1 MLGKLIKQEWKATI
15 RILLPLYMI
24 LVCTTLITSLLAHWD
39 NDFSN
44 LITGLSTFTYAISL
58 LLIAAGT
65 TILLYVRFY
74 KNLLTDEGYLMF
86 TLPVKTNDLVL
97 SKLIISCF
105 FTIASIIGVILSL
118 LALAYASGHYDTVK
132 AGINYICEEL
142 VRESGLA
149 APFLFIIAAVLVILS
164 VVSSIVLV
172 YFAIALGQLFTSH
185 RIIGAFVSYGAIYV
199 VMEILLFALMMV
211 FVLINGS
218 GYMDEPDFA
227 LFLGMTIF
235 ISILTAAGYLG
246 TINILK
252 KKLNLE

>member
-1 MLGKLIKQEWKATI
+1 MLGKLIKQEWKANI

-44 LITGLSTFTYAISL
+44 LITVLSTFSYGISL

-86 TLPVKTNDLVL
+86 TLPVNTSDLVL

-105 FTIASIIGVILSL
+105 LTIASVIATILSL
-118 LALAYASGHYDTVK
+118 LSLVYASGHYETVK
-132 AGINYICEEL
+132 AGINYVWEEL
-142 VRESGLA
+142 VRETGLNT
-149 APFLFIIAAVLVILS
+149 PLLITIAAVLVLLS

-172 YFAIALGQLFTSH
+172 YFAIALGQLFTGH

-211 FVLINGS
+211 FMLINVPE
-218 GYMDEPDFA
+218 YIDELDIS

-235 ISILTAAGYLG
+235 IFILTAVGYLG
-246 TINILK
+246 TVNVLK

>member
-132 AGINYICEEL
+132 AGINYISEEL